1 MILASANEILTNNMP
16 YILIGVAVLVLA
28 IFITVLVIVAK
39 TNKLAKRALENK
51 NNQQPVPAPDQNA
64 SANASV
70 PQTLVA
76 VTVVA
81 QSATDGAQ
89 KTETVAE
96 ATAPVEEPVEE
107 SVEEVS
113 EEPAPAEE
121 PVEEPVEEVSEEPAP
136 AEETVEEP
144 VEEVFEEPAPAE
156 ETVEESAE
164 KIEEESDDEPVS
176 DEVAIDDEEDDDDFD
191 DTVAGAD
198 DFTASL
204 NRKPSKPF
212 VVKMQETTELNR
224 DYYSSIKNKFLQ
236 YRKITARIS
245 KKCESFRCGRTLI
258 AKINIV
264 GKTMRVYLALDPK
277 KYPVN
282 IYFQKDAGD
291 KKAYEEVPMMMR
303 VKSDRALRRTYTLIE
318 GLMAERDILVKSR
331 FIEEDY
337 ARDIM
342 NRPVSQ

>member
-96 ATAPVEEPVEE
+96 ATAPVEET
-107 SVEEVS
+107 
-113 EEPAPAEE
+113 
-121 PVEEPVEEVSEEPAP
+121 VEEPVEEVSEEPAP
-136 AEETVEEP
+136 VEEP
-144 VEEVFEEPAPAE
+144 VEEPAEDVSEEPAPAE
-156 ETVEESAE
+156 EAVEESAE
-164 KIEEESDDEPVS
+164 EIDEESEEEPAS
-176 DEVAIDDEEDDDDFD
+176 DEVATDDEEDDDDFD

>member
-76 VTVVA
+76 VVA

-136 AEETVEEP
+136 AEETVEE
-144 VEEVFEEPAPAE
+144 
-156 ETVEESAE
+156 SAE
-164 KIEEESDDEPVS
+164 KIDEESDDEPVS
-176 DEVAIDDEEDDDDFD
+176 DEVATDDEEDDDDFD

>member
-96 ATAPVEEPVEE
+96 ATAPVEET
-107 SVEEVS
+107 
-113 EEPAPAEE
+113 
-121 PVEEPVEEVSEEPAP
+121 VEEPVEEVSEEPAP

-144 VEEVFEEPAPAE
+144 VEEVSEEPAPAE
-156 ETVEESAE
+156 EAVEESAE
-164 KIEEESDDEPVS
+164 EIDEESEEEPAS
-176 DEVAIDDEEDDDDFD
+176 DEVATDDEEDDDDFD